1 MSATTTLVVNIAD
14 SDDLDPSFIY
24 RGCVSL
30 DGACINPE
38 YSATIPQGTLQGVL
52 NIHPERIQAVD
63 LDKMSLPIKY
73 SFINGNPNTYD
84 DYFEIDKQTGSVS
97 QKKLVDSSVTARQ
110 FEIIVQAEEVSEA
123 RRTATAKLTINVKPV
138 DSFPPTIRAS
148 AIEGFV
154 DEHSPVGTKVLDSNG
169 NQIKFITTDAD
180 ILEDDLLPEYSYE
193 LTTPSFRIDK
203 DGLLVVNDVN
213 LDCDPPNLPNLRF
226 QVVAREVKGNAASTP
241 MSISVNLNDINDN
254 SPKLTFIAPVEL
266 SAGNEKRLIAK
277 ANATDIDRS
286 TENAAV
292 IYSIHHVSNNGM
304 KKFTIDPKTGE
315 IYTQSK
321 LIAGEHY
328 SITVQ
333 ASDIG
338 NLYSRSIVEVNIIPG
353 PNKKPPKFV
362 KSVYD
367 VQVKENVEL
376 NSTIVTVQAED
387 PESEQVHYA
396 LISGNDL
403 RQFAIATKSGMI
415 TVIRKLDREQITRY
429 QLIIRA
435 DDNGGLSSTATV
447 NIKVDDIN
455 DNNPKFDETM
465 MPFIFS
471 VDEGQ
476 KNRIVGIVRA
486 YDNDEGVNAK
496 ISYSISESV
505 PFVIEQETG
514 EIRTKEE
521 LDYEKQKSYEFIV
534 TAKDSAI
541 DVRSSTA
548 TVIVKVKDIAD
559 EVPKFNESAI
569 YVKVPENIPNLFIA
583 TVKAFDPDTVPEINY
598 KIISG
603 GSNLFKID
611 PKTGEVRTMQG
622 LDYEN
627 EKEISLVIGTMENSG
642 RASGDTIEIRISI
655 EDQNDNA
662 PVFASSS
669 ETITISDEIQ
679 PGAEIIT
686 MSAIDADGT
695 SPANSIQYEIIGR
708 GKAMKY
714 FKIDQITGEITS
726 IREFKN
732 DSNSEFQLD
741 VRAHDL
747 GEPQLSSVSSVVIY
761 VKKSADVM
769 NGDAAST
776 NSNSD
781 GIAFND
787 IKFTLTIP
795 EMSAVNTTLKI
806 MQISK
811 INNKDF
817 KCEIVSEHGDTFGI
831 LMQKSSCDLVLLS
844 PLDYEKKSTH
854 KVEVKLSSMKAR
866 VNPLKNIAIVEI
878 MVQNQNDNSPYFKM
892 PHIQSGRNDTIY
904 RIVEENT
911 LMNAVLMQVKATD
924 LDADVYGM
932 IKYRIMDEHGA
943 NSFFTINEDNG
954 IIKTRKPIEEIQKRP
969 IRFIVEARD
978 NNGVEN
984 ESTRRSVVRVVIN
997 VISDI
1002 NRMSLALSG
1011 SNLEDIMKHSNAI
1024 QNLLE
1029 KKTDLMV
1036 FIEKFSNRQEMMPNG
1051 NIVEVA
1057 NATDVWFYVMDKNS
1071 ELILDR
1077 NNSIVVKTFFEE
1089 NAQNRIRADSSS
1101 VTRSKAL
1108 GIFAPVENKRNNIHK
1123 TKAAVLIDENLLPLV
1138 LLIVS
1143 TTILILGTMG
1153 IIYICISWSRYDN
1166 FKKHMRHYSSNANN
1180 STSYDPVIVNTRETD
1195 SPTSNS
1201 KQYETQVLGMNVNED
1216 NDEHRQIGFANKSK
1230 SQTLR
1235 IEKRNYGAPKDL
1247 RRSPTNSETSTI
1259 VVGGGTSNRKNRI
1272 NLLNNNINNKQN
1284 MMNKTIEL
1292 NRNYTNHPSMDAN
1305 MRGRTTLTLGR
1316 LKSERNQII
1325 NG

>member
-1 MSATTTLVVNIAD
+1 MNIAD

-138 DSFPPTIRAS
+138 DSFPPTIQAS

-154 DEHSPVGTKVLDSNG
+154 DEHSPLGTKVLDGNG

-180 ILEDDLLPEYSYE
+180 IQEDDLLPEYSYE

-203 DGLLVVNDVN
+203 NGLLVVNDEN

-226 QVVAREVKGNAASTP
+226 QVVAREVRGNAASTP
-241 MSISVNLNDINDN
+241 LSISVNLNDINDN
-254 SPKLTFIAPVEL
+254 SPKLTIIAPVEL

-286 TENAAV
+286 VENAN
-292 IYSIHHVSNNGM
+292 ITYSIFHVSNNGL
-304 KKFTIDPKTGE
+304 KKFSIDSKTGE
-315 IYTQSK
+315 IYSQSK
-321 LIAGEHY
+321 VIAGERY

-338 NLYSRSIVEVNIIPG
+338 NLYSRSIVEVNVIPG
-353 PNKKPPKFV
+353 PNQKPPKFV

-367 VQVKENVEL
+367 VQVKENIDL
-376 NSTIVTVQAED
+376 NSTIVTVHADD
-387 PESEQVHYA
+387 PESEQVQYA

-403 RQFAIATKSGMI
+403 RQFMI
-415 TVIRKLDREQITRY
+415 GAKTGVISVIRKLDREQITRY

-455 DNNPKFDETM
+455 DNSPKFDETM

-471 VDEGQ
+471 VDEGH
-476 KNRIVGIVRA
+476 KNRIVGIVNA
-486 YDNDEGVNAK
+486 YDNDEGINAK
-496 ISYSISESV
+496 ISYSISEDV
-505 PFVIEQETG
+505 PFVIEMETG

-521 LDYEKQKSYEFIV
+521 LDYEKEKKYEFMV
-534 TAKDSAI
+534 TAQDSAI
-541 DVRSSTA
+541 EPKSTTT
-548 TVIVKVKDIAD
+548 TVIVNVKDVSD
-559 EVPKFNESAI
+559 ELPKFNKTFIEI
-569 YVKVPENIPNLFIA
+569 KVPENIPNLPIT
-583 TVKAFDPDTVPEINY
+583 TVTAFDADSVPEITY
-598 KIISG
+598 KIING
-603 GSNLFKID
+603 GSNMFKID
-611 PKTGEVRTMQG
+611 VKTGEIRTLQG
-622 LDYEN
+622 LDYET
-627 EKEISLVIGTMENSG
+627 EKEMKLIVGTVENTG
-642 RASGDTIEIRISI
+642 RGAGDTIEIRISV

-662 PVFASSS
+662 PVFPSSS
-669 ETITISDEIQ
+669 ETITISSESEV
-679 PGAEIIT
+679 GAEIHS
-686 MSAIDADGT
+686 MSAYDSDGT
-695 SPANSIQYEIIGR
+695 SPSNSIQYEIIGR
-708 GKAMKY
+708 GKAMQF
-714 FKIDQITGEITS
+714 FKIDTNTGDITL

-732 DSNSEFQLD
+732 GYDSEYQLD
-741 VRAHDL
+741 IKAHDL
-747 GEPQLSSVSSVVIY
+747 GEPQLSSVSSLIIY
-761 VKKSADVM
+761 VK
-769 NGDAAST
+769 NST
-776 NSNSD
+776 FAKKNESNYDST
-781 GIAFND
+781 GISFHEN
-787 IKFTLTIP
+787 KFILTIP
-795 EMSAVNTTLKI
+795 EMTAVNTTLKS
-806 MQISK
+806 MQILKS
-811 INNKDF
+811 NNKDF
-817 KCEIVSEHGDTFGI
+817 KCDIISQNSDTFGVS
-831 LMQKSSCDLVLLS
+831 MQFQKNSCDLILLS
-844 PLDYEKKSTH
+844 ALDYEKKSTY

-866 VNPLKNIAIVEI
+866 VNPLKSIAIVEI

-892 PHIQSGRNDTIY
+892 PHIYSGRNDTIY
-904 RIVEENT
+904 NIVEENT
-911 LMNAVLMQVKATD
+911 LMNAILMQVKATD
-924 LDADVYGM
+924 LDSDIFGM
-932 IKYRIMDEHGA
+932 IKYRIMNENGE
-943 NSFFTINEDNG
+943 NSYLQINEDNG
-954 IIKTRKPIEEIQKRP
+954 VIKTRKPIEEIQQRP
-969 IRFIVEARD
+969 IRFIVEASD
-978 NNGVEN
+978 NNGIQNEN
-984 ESTRRSVVRVVIN
+984 TRKSVVRVVIN

-1011 SNLEDIMKHSNAI
+1011 TKLEDIMKHSNSL
-1024 QNLLE
+1024 QHLLE
-1029 KKTDLMV
+1029 KKTDLII
-1036 FIEKFSNRQEMMPNG
+1036 FIEKFTNRQEMLPNG
-1051 NIVEVA
+1051 NIIETP
-1057 NATDVWFYVMDKNS
+1057 NATDVWFYAMDKTT
-1071 ELILDR
+1071 ELILER
-1077 NNSIVVKTFFEE
+1077 NSSIIIKNFFEE
-1089 NAQNRIRADSSS
+1089 NAQNRIRADASS

-1108 GIFAPVENKRNNIHK
+1108 GIYAPIENKRHNILK
-1123 TKAAVLIDENLLPLV
+1123 TKATVLTLDENLLPLI

-1143 TTILILGTMG
+1143 TTILIIGTIG

-1180 STSYDPVIVNTRETD
+1180 NSTSYDPVIVNTHENE
-1195 SPTSNS
+1195 SATSHS
-1201 KQYETQVLGMNVNED
+1201 KQYETQVLGMSVNED
-1216 NDEHRQIGFANKSK
+1216 NDDLQNDFDNKSK
-1230 SQTLR
+1230 SQTMR
-1235 IEKRNYGAPKDL
+1235 IEKRNFTHKDQ
-1247 RRSPTNSETSTI
+1247 RRSPTNSETST
-1259 VVGGGTSNRKNRI
+1259 VVIGTSNRKNKL

-1292 NRNYTNHPSMDAN
+1292 NRNYTNHPSMEAN
-1305 MRGRTTLTLGR
+1305 MLRGRTTLTLGR